1 MNIIIVGGG
10 TAGWLAALF
19 LSKNHPNHNV
29 TVIASK
35 DIGVIGAG
43 EAVTGSLTDLVVGHY
58 GDFGIDPLDF
68 FQSTGAMPKYGI
80 MHRDWTAKKG
90 FDYFG
95 PIDGTPTGLQI
106 PDSIFTYLAATNPE
120 KLHMGTF
127 FGQLCEHYV
136 SPISKISH
144 EFELSTHAFH
154 FDAKLAANYLEKTA
168 LKFPNC
174 KLIDKK
180 IVDVNLKETGNLD
193 SVRLEDGTIEHA
205 DFFIDSSG
213 FGRLLMKKL
222 ETPWVSYKKWLP
234 INAGLP
240 FFVNYKEGE
249 KPKCYSTAWAQSSG
263 WYWEASVQH
272 RKGCG
277 YTFCEDFISFDQA
290 QAEIEQSLGYEITP
304 IKQFRFD
311 TGRLE
316 NTWVKNCLAIGLAS
330 SFAEPLEATSIHST
344 IQQLTHFSFEFLKPT
359 IEDTLN
365 PASQKIYNRRING
378 MFDDFK
384 EFLISHYLGGRTDSE
399 FWRYISSGATLTD
412 FTKNLRDTCKTRIPT
427 IYDFPSYPG
436 AAGWLIW
443 CHILLGTGQLTP
455 EVAKR
460 HLTRELADNAL
471 FNLSQLSKAVQKMN
485 LTHYKFDEYI
495 NVLKNNSD
503 IVYVGR
509 RGREWHT
516 DRL

>member
-1 MNIIIVGGG
+1 MKIVVVGGG

-19 LSKNHPNHNV
+19 LSKNHKHHDI

-43 EAVTGSLTDLVVGHY
+43 EAVTGALTDLLVGHY
-58 GDFGIDPLDF
+58 GDFGIDPAEF
-68 FQSTGAMPKYGI
+68 FAETKAMPKYGI

-95 PIDGTPTGLQI
+95 PIDGTPSGLQI
-106 PDSIFTYLAATNPE
+106 PDSVVTYLAATMPN

-127 FGQLCEHYV
+127 FGQLTENYV
-136 SPISKISH
+136 SPISKVSH

-154 FDAKLAANYLEKTA
+154 FDAKLAADYLEKVA
-168 LKFPNC
+168 LRSPNC
-174 KLIDKK
+174 TYIDRK
-180 IVDVNLKETGNLD
+180 ITTVNLDEQGLAK
-193 SVRLEDGTIEHA
+193 SVTLEDGRDIEG
-205 DFFIDSSG
+205 DFFIDASG
-213 FGRLLMKKL
+213 FSRIIMNKL
-222 ETPWVSYKKWLP
+222 ENKWVSYKKWLP

-249 KPKCYSTAWAQSSG
+249 KPKCYSTAWAQSAG
-263 WYWEASVQH
+263 WYWEASVQT

-290 QAEIEQSLGYEITP
+290 QAEIEQALGHEITP

-344 IQQLTHFSFEFLKPT
+344 IQQLTHFSFEFLKT
-359 IEDTLN
+359 TKDDTLN
-365 PASQKIYNRRING
+365 PFSRNIYNTRVNK
-378 MFDDFK
+378 MFDDYK
-384 EFLISHYLGGRTDSE
+384 EFLISHYLGGRKDSE
-399 FWRYISSGATLTD
+399 FWKYITAGNTMTD
-412 FTKNLRDTCKTRIPT
+412 FNKNLMESCKNRIPT

-443 CHILLGTGQLTP
+443 CHILVGTGQLTS
-455 EVAKR
+455 EVAKK
-460 HLTRELADNAL
+460 HLTPTLEADAINHL
-471 FNLSQLSKAVQKMN
+471 NTLTRAVAKMK
-485 LTHYKFDEYI
+485 LTHFQYDEYI
-495 NVLKNNSD
+495 DVLKNNN
-503 IVYVGR
+503 INFVGK
-509 RGREWHT
+509 RGRDWHIS
-516 DRL
+516 RL